1 MLSRATAV
9 FDHYFYSTFEY
20 DPSLQHFHHYCKT
33 SLKHFYDAF
42 FLFAFLEYGQRYGI
56 ENWQRIIDGSLEGTI
71 LAKREELHRAFEERW
86 TKKHLCDKLS

>member
-1 MLSRATAV
+1 MIPLCNIFTIIAKP
-9 FDHYFYSTFEY
+9 F
-20 DPSLQHFHHYCKT
+20 
-33 SLKHFYDAF
+33 LKHFYDAS